1 MRKTRFPKKIVLANL
16 KYFNSYKMMKKKLVL
31 LYNFMTYF
39 FPLGDIKLQFSIL
52 LPRALQ
58 TFIKQKLHLFT

>member
-31 LYNFMTYF
+31 LYNFKTYF
-39 FPLGDIKLQFSIL
+39 FPLGDIKV
-52 LPRALQ
+52 
-58 TFIKQKLHLFT
+58 

>member
-1 MRKTRFPKKIVLANL
+1 MTSGKKMSKRAKKMLKKAKKIFVLANL

-39 FPLGDIKLQFSIL
+39 FPLGDIKV
-52 LPRALQ
+52 
-58 TFIKQKLHLFT
+58 

>member
-1 MRKTRFPKKIVLANL
+1 MCKTRFPKKIVLANL

-39 FPLGDIKLQFSIL
+39 FPLGDIKV
-52 LPRALQ
+52 
-58 TFIKQKLHLFT
+58 